1 MSFDAFMIRAV
12 AHELNT
18 LLSGSRVE
26 KVVTPSK
33 DEIFLL
39 LHRESTHFKLL
50 INAGAGSPRIGIS
63 RDNPENPKVP
73 PMFCMLLRK
82 HLTGAKITSV
92 KQYAFE
98 RLAEITFETY
108 DEMGFFTERILICEI
123 MGRYSNAILCDAER
137 TVLGVMRPVDF
148 TTSSKRQVLPKMKYE
163 YPPIQGKRDPF
174 SETEEV
180 FLSCIKEISDK
191 EICENYTGF
200 SPLTAREIVHHTEN
214 KSDICSFWDAF
225 RSLIGASEEQRY
237 TPCLLRKESGE
248 PYEFSA
254 FDICQYG
261 TRFKKE
267 YYETLWELT
276 DAFFTQR
283 EHIQRERQRAYSTEH
298 LMKNAESRL
307 LKKLELQRKEL
318 KDTEKKAEFKQ
329 KADLITANI
338 YRFKGR
344 GETLTLTDYVLNEAG
359 EYEEREVLLKLEP
372 GLSPSQYAQKLY
384 KKYNKAKNAEVQIG
398 LQIEK
403 GEAELTYVRSVLESL
418 SRIDGQS
425 DLDEIRRELTESGYI
440 KKSEQ
445 KVFQGKNKKPQK
457 SAPLRAP
464 LKFETSGGFTV
475 LVGKNNLQ
483 NDELT
488 FRVAS
493 KNDFWFHVKNR
504 PGSHTILIC
513 EGREPSDTDLTEAA
527 TLAAKNST
535 ASGDDR
541 AEVDYTRAKNVK
553 KPSGAKPG
561 FVIYDNYS
569 TAIVNAKE
577 SI

>member
-1 MSFDAFMIRAV
+1 MSFDAFMMRATV
-12 AHELNT
+12 HELNN
-18 LLSGSRVE
+18 LLTGARVE

-39 LHRESTHFKLL
+39 LHRDSTHLRLL

-63 RDNPENPKVP
+63 CDNPENPKVP

-82 HLTGAKITSV
+82 HLSGAKISSV
-92 KQYAFE
+92 TQHGFE

-108 DEMGFFTERILICEI
+108 DDMGFFTQRILICEI
-123 MGRYSNAILCDAER
+123 MGRYSNAILCDSDY

-148 TTSSKRQVLPKMKYE
+148 TTSSKRQILPKMKYE
-163 YPPIQGKRDPF
+163 YPPTQNKRNPF
-174 SETEEV
+174 TETEDG
-180 FLSCIKEISDK
+180 FLSLINEVSDK
-191 EICENYTGF
+191 AITESYTGF
-200 SPLTAREIVHHTEN
+200 SPLTAREVLHLTKDKNSLI
-214 KSDICSFWDAF
+214 SFWGAF
-225 RSLIGASEEQRY
+225 KALVFDSEKHNY
-237 TPCLLRKESGE
+237 MPCLLRKESGE
-248 PYEFSA
+248 PYEYSPFE
-254 FDICQYG
+254 IKQYG
-261 TRFKKE
+261 ERLKTE
-267 YYETLWELT
+267 IYPTIWELT

-307 LKKLELQRKEL
+307 VKKLELQKKEL
-318 KDTEKKAEFKQ
+318 KDTEKKADFKQ

-344 GETLTLTDYVLNEAG
+344 TETLSLTDYVLGDDG
-359 EYEEREVLLKLEP
+359 EYKECEVTVEIEP
-372 GLSPSQYAQKLY
+372 GYTPAQYAQKLY
-384 KKYNKAKNAEVQIG
+384 KKYNKAKNAERQLS

-403 GEAELTYVRSVLESL
+403 GLSELEYVRSVLEAL

-440 KKSEQ
+440 KKTEQ
-445 KVFQGKNKKPQK
+445 KLQGKNKKPQK
-457 SAPLRAP
+457 ALPLRSP
-464 LKFETSGGFTV
+464 LKFQTSGGFTV

-493 KNDFWFHVKNR
+493 KSDYWFHVKSR
-504 PGSHTILIC
+504 PGSHTVLIC
-513 EGREPSDTDLTEAA
+513 DGREPSDADLTETAI
-527 TLAAKNST
+527 LAAKNST

-541 AEVDYTRAKNVK
+541 AEVDYTRVKNVK
-553 KPSGAKPG
+553 KPSGSKPG
-561 FVIYDNYS
+561 FVIYENYS
-569 TAIVNAKE
+569 TAIVSAKGD
-577 SI
+577 S

>member
-1 MSFDAFMIRAV
+1 MSFDAFMLSAV

-18 LLSGSRVE
+18 LLTGARVE

-39 LHRESTHFKLL
+39 LHRESIHFKLL

-63 RDNPENPKVP
+63 KDSPENPKAP

-82 HLTGAKITSV
+82 HLNGAKIVSV
-92 KQYAFE
+92 KQYSFE

-108 DEMGFFTERILICEI
+108 DEMGFFTERVLICEI

-163 YPPIQGKRDPF
+163 YPPKQGKTDPF
-174 SETEEV
+174 TETEEG
-180 FLSCIKEISDK
+180 FLSRIAEVSDK
-191 EICENYTGF
+191 AICEAYTGF
-200 SPLTAREIVHHTEN
+200 SPLTARELVARTVD
-214 KSDICSFWDAF
+214 KTSVLSLWGAF
-225 RSLIGASEEQRY
+225 KELVSLSASHNY
-237 TPCLLRKESGE
+237 TPTLLRRESGE
-248 PYEFSA
+248 PFEFSP
-254 FDICQYG
+254 FDITQYG
-261 TRFKKE
+261 ERYKKE
-267 YYETLWELT
+267 SFATIWELT
-276 DAFFTQR
+276 EAFFTQK
-283 EHIQRERQRAYSTEH
+283 EHVQREKQRAYSTER
-298 LMKNAESRL
+298 LMKNAEGRL
-307 LKKLELQRKEL
+307 IKKLELQKKEL
-318 KDTEKKAEFKQ
+318 KDTEKKSDFKQ

-344 GETLTLTDYVLNEAG
+344 CEALALTDYVLNDNG
-359 EYEEREVLLKLEP
+359 EYEEREVIVKIEHGHTP
-372 GLSPSQYAQKLY
+372 AQYAQKLY
-384 KKYNKAKNAEVQIG
+384 KKYNKAKNAEAQLSTQIK
-398 LQIEK
+398 K
-403 GEAELTYVRSVLESL
+403 GENELEYVRSVLEAL
-418 SRIDGQS
+418 TRIDGQS

-440 KKSEQ
+440 KKIEQ
-445 KVFQGKNKKPQK
+445 KASNRRSKKPQR
-457 SAPLRAP
+457 SAPLRSP
-464 LKFETSGGFTV
+464 LKFQTSGGFTV

-504 PGSHTILIC
+504 PGSHTVLIC
-513 EGREPSDTDLTEAA
+513 DGAEPSNDDLTEAA
-527 TLAAKNST
+527 ILAAKNST

-541 AEVDYTRAKNVK
+541 AEVDYTRIKNVK

-569 TAIVNAKE
+569 TAIVSAKE
-577 SI
+577 QV

>member
-1 MSFDAFMIRAV
+1 MSFDAFMLRAV
-12 AHELNT
+12 SHELHT
-18 LLSGSRVE
+18 LLRDSRVE

-39 LHRESTHFKLL
+39 LHKESTHFKLL

-92 KQYAFE
+92 KQYRFE

-123 MGRYSNAILCDAER
+123 MGRYSNAILCDASR

-163 YPPIQGKRDPF
+163 YPPEQDKLNPF
-174 SETEEV
+174 AETEEG
-180 FLSCIKEISDK
+180 FLSHVNEVSDK
-191 EICENYTGF
+191 AISNTYAGF
-200 SPLTAREIVHHTEN
+200 SPLTAREIAARTED
-214 KSDICSFWDAF
+214 KSSIISFWGAF
-225 RSLIGASEEQRY
+225 KSLLLDSENNLY
-237 TPCLLRKESGE
+237 SPTLIRKESGE
-248 PYEFSA
+248 PYEFSP
-254 FDICQYG
+254 FKITQYG
-261 TRFKKE
+261 ERYKAEAF
-267 YYETLWELT
+267 ETLWELT
-276 DAFFTQR
+276 EAFFTQR
-283 EHIQRERQRAYSTEH
+283 EHLQRERQRAYSTER
-298 LMKNAESRL
+298 LMRNAESRL

-318 KDTEKKAEFKQ
+318 KDTEKKSEFKQ

-338 YRFKGR
+338 YRFKGKA
-344 GETLTLTDYVLNEAG
+344 ETLTLTDYVLNADG
-359 EYEEREVLLKLEP
+359 EYEEREVTVKIEP
-372 GLSPSQYAQKLY
+372 GYTPAQYAQKLY
-384 KKYNKAKNAEVQIG
+384 KKYNKAKNAEIQIT
-398 LQIEK
+398 LQIQK
-403 GEAELTYVRSVLESL
+403 GEAELEYVRSVLEAL

-440 KKSEQ
+440 KKAEP
-445 KVFQGKNKKPQK
+445 KQGTRSKKPQK
-457 SAPLRAP
+457 SAPLRSP
-464 LKFETSGGFTV
+464 MKFQTSGGFTV

-488 FRVAS
+488 FRTAS
-493 KNDFWFHVKNR
+493 KSDYWFHVKNR
-504 PGSHTILIC
+504 PGSHTVLLC
-513 EGREPSDTDLTEAA
+513 DGREPSERDLTEAA
-527 TLAAKNST
+527 VLAAKNST

-541 AEVDYTRAKNVK
+541 VEVDYTRIKNVK
-553 KPSGAKPG
+553 KPSGSKPG

-569 TAIVNAKE
+569 TAVVSAKE
-577 SI
+577 EV